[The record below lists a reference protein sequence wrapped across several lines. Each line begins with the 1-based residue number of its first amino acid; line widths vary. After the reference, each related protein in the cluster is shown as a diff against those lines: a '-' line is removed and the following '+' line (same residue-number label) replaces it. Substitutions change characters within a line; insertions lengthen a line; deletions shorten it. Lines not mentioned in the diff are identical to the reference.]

1 MWAGESLGSVQTM
14 SSFTSH
20 RIAKH
25 TGISLSLGLLLV
37 LSGCAPEPAP
47 PRPEATP
54 SESEVAEL
62 PKATGDD
69 PAPAPKPAPEPSPEN
84 PGFNQA
90 ELDELLR
97 QAAWAN
103 DLETTERLI
112 GWGADVNAQDGTQ
125 QSAYLISTSE
135 GRLDLLRITLE
146 HGADVQALDS
156 WNGTGLIRAA
166 ERGHWDVVGELIQA
180 GVPLDHVNR
189 VGYQA
194 IHEDVWMGRDDATYH
209 ATTRV
214 LFAGGADFNTPSVSE
229 GLTPLQMAEY
239 RGFGGQTALIR
250 DLLNAPVPA
259 DPTAALLA
267 AAESGDPTM
276 AAAALRAGADASVVG
291 AAGKTPYELA
301 DAGGHVVTLQLLSA
315 LGHGNTD

>member
-1 MWAGESLGSVQTM
+1 M
-14 SSFTSH
+14 H
-20 RIAKH
+20 RIAKR
-25 TGISLSLGLLLV
+25 TGISLGLGLALV
-37 LSGCAPEPAP
+37 LSGCAPEPEATS
-47 PRPEATP
+47 PRPEATQ
-54 SESEVAEL
+54 SESDAAAL
-62 PKATGDD
+62 PNPTGDD
-69 PAPAPKPAPEPSPEN
+69 PAPVPEPAPAPEN
-84 PGFNQA
+84 PGFSQA

-103 DLETTERLI
+103 DLETTSRLI
-112 GWGADVNAQDGTQ
+112 GWGADVNAQDSTQ

-276 AAAALRAGADASVVG
+276 AAVALRAGADASVVG